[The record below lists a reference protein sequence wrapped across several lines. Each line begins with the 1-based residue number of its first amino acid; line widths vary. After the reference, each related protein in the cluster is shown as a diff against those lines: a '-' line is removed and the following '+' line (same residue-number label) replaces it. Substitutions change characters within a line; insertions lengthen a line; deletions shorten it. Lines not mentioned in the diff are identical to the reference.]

1 MDQFVVEGGNPIAGE
16 ITPSGNKNEALPVLA
31 AVILT
36 REPMIL
42 RNVPDILDIQSMLE
56 LLQSLGVQ
64 IIRLDIHTLRLQAQN
79 ITSDTPYF
87 HQASLIRGSFL
98 LAGPM
103 LARYGSIHLPGPGGD
118 TIGIRPVN
126 THLQA
131 LKDLGTE
138 IELGKGGH
146 YRMFTK
152 GLEGAQ
158 IYMDEASVTGTEN
171 SIMAAVTATGNTTVY
186 NAACEPHVQGLCHCL
201 NDMGAKIRGIGSNTL
216 FIEGVSELYGCDYTI
231 QPDHIEVG
239 SFIGLTVMTRGEL
252 LIRQAGIP
260 HIRMI
265 RMMFEKLGVEMEIQG
280 DDLWVPRQRDLRIR
294 SDPFE
299 GIPKIDDAP
308 WPGFPSDLLSI
319 MIVVATQCSGTVLIF
334 EKMFESRLFWVDKLI
349 NMGAKIILCDP
360 HRIIVSGPSSLMGAP
375 ASAPLFSPDI
385 RAGMS
390 LLIAALGARGNSVIQ
405 NIHQIDRGY
414 EKIDQRL
421 NKLGARIQRVL
432 QT

>member
-1 MDQFVVEGGNPIAGE
+1 MDQFIVEGGNPISGE
-16 ITPSGNKNEALPVLA
+16 IMPTGNKNEALPVLA
-31 AVILT
+31 AAILT
-36 REPMIL
+36 SEPIIL
-42 RNVPDILDIQSMLE
+42 RNIPDILDIQSMLE
-56 LLQSLGVQ
+56 LLESLGMR
-64 IIRLDIHTLRLQAQN
+64 ISRLDAHCFCLHAQS
-79 ITSDTPYF
+79 ITSDTPFF

-118 TIGIRPVN
+118 TIGVRPVN

-131 LKDLGTE
+131 LKDLGTQ
-138 IELGKGGH
+138 IELGEGAN
-146 YRMFTK
+146 YRMFTNGLK
-152 GLEGAQ
+152 GAD
-158 IYMDEASVTGTEN
+158 IYMDEASVMGTEN
-171 SIMAAVTATGNTTVY
+171 TIMAAVTAVGNTTIY

-216 FIEGVSELYGCDYTI
+216 FIEGVSGLHGCEYTI

-265 RMMFEKLGVEMEIQG
+265 RMMYDKLGVEIQLRG
-280 DDLWVPRQRDLRIR
+280 DDIWVPQQNNLRIR

-299 GIPKIDDAP
+299 GVPKIDDAP

-319 MIVVATQCSGTVLIF
+319 MIVVATQCSGTVLVF

-360 HRIIVSGPSSLMGAP
+360 HRIVVTGPASLRGAP

-390 LLIAALGARGNSVIQ
+390 LLIAALGAKGNSVIQ

-414 EKIDQRL
+414 EKIDERL
-421 NKLGARIQRVL
+421 NRLGARIQRVP

>member
-1 MDQFVVEGGNPIAGE
+1 MDQFIVEGGNPISGE
-16 ITPSGNKNEALPVLA
+16 ITPTGNKNEALPVMA
-31 AVILT
+31 AAILT
-36 REPMIL
+36 SEPIVL
-42 RNVPDILDIQSMLE
+42 RNIPDILDIQSMLE
-56 LLQSLGVQ
+56 LLESLGMR
-64 IIRLDIHTLRLQAQN
+64 ISRLDAHTFCLHAQS
-79 ITSDTPYF
+79 ITSDTPFF

-118 TIGIRPVN
+118 TIGVRPVN

-131 LKDLGTE
+131 LKDLGTQ
-138 IELGKGGH
+138 IELGEGAN
-146 YRMFTK
+146 YRMYTNGLK
-152 GLEGAQ
+152 GAD
-158 IYMDEASVTGTEN
+158 IYMDEASVMGTEN
-171 SIMAAVTATGNTTVY
+171 TIMAAVMAVGNTTIY

-201 NDMGAKIRGIGSNTL
+201 NDMGAKISGIGSNTL
-216 FIEGVSELYGCDYTI
+216 FIEGVSGLHGCEYTI

-265 RMMFEKLGVEMEIQG
+265 RMMYDKLGVEIQLRG
-280 DDLWVPRQRDLRIR
+280 DDIWVPQQKNLRIR

-299 GIPKIDDAP
+299 GVPKIDDAP

-360 HRIIVSGPSSLMGAP
+360 HRIVVTGPASLMGAP

-390 LLIAALGARGNSVIQ
+390 LLIAALGAKGNSVIQ

-414 EKIDQRL
+414 EKIDERL
-421 NKLGARIQRVL
+421 NTLGARIQRVP